1 MLPYGPLI
9 SSALSGVNPVGFP
22 PVPAEVT
29 SDTTQAVEGAPVALH
44 TCPELGGT
52 FKRGFQPQEVS
63 AVLLLPGD
71 APWMSLTP
79 LIW

>member
-29 SDTTQAVEGAPVALH
+29 SDTTQAVEGAPRGLAYLSRA
-44 TCPELGGT
+44 GGT
-52 FKRGFQPQEVS
+52 FKQGFQPQEVS

-71 APWMSLTP
+71 ARGCL
-79 LIW
+79 